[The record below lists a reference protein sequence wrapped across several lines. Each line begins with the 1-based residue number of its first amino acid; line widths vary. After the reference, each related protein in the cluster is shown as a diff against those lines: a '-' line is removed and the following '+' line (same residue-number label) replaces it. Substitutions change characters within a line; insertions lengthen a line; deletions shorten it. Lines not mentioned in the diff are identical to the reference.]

1 MQVPKYNHKFLVMY
15 HIDIFQNKLN
25 VHHNFV
31 NIPQYITHIQN
42 ISEVIKKK
50 GSITASKLNWKITS
64 IFQSKI

>member
-50 GSITASKLNWKITS
+50 RLNNSFKAKLEDYKHLPE
-64 IFQSKI
+64 